1 MCPRRWYR
9 SSSSS
14 PAFVA
19 SILYLVSRRQ
29 HPSRALAADAIA
41 LATAEV
47 GVVFCTVVLIT
58 GPLWA
63 RPVWGIWW
71 TWDARLTTTLVLWLV
86 YVSYLLL
93 RRFAAGP
100 QMQTLAAVLAIFGY
114 VDVPIVYMSTTWWR
128 TQHPG
133 RVIGGGEGSLAP
145 AMSTALWWNVLAWLA
160 WGILIVGIRYAVE
173 RRKQRVE
180 QHAALR
186 ALDNGSGSGTLK
198 GNLMAHQHLVIAY
211 VITWVIQLGYLGWVG
226 TKWLAVRRDER
237 QTPAYPEK

>member
-1 MCPRRWYR
+1 MKALYWIWLVLTLGLMGYGFYQAIYVAPTEATMGDIQRIFYYHVPSAMLSFLFFFVSFL
-9 SSSSS
+9 SS
-14 PAFVA
+14 VA
-19 SILYLVSRRQ
+19 YLVTRNN
-29 HPSRALAADAIA
+29 HPSRALTADALA
-41 LATAEV
+41 LASAEV

-93 RRFAAGP
+93 RHFAAGS

-114 VDVPIVYMSTTWWR
+114 VDVPIVYMSTRWWR

-133 RVIGGGEGSLAP
+133 PVFGGGEGSGVAP
-145 AMSTALWWNVLAWLA
+145 SMKAAFGWNVLAWFF
-160 WGILIVGIRYAVE
+160 WGVMILGFRFYVE
-173 RRKQRVE
+173 RRRQRVE

-186 ALDNGSGSGTLK
+186 ALDT
-198 GNLMAHQHLVIAY
+198 NLEVM
-211 VITWVIQLGYLGWVG
+211 
-226 TKWLAVRRDER
+226 
-237 QTPAYPEK
+237 P

>member
-1 MCPRRWYR
+1 MKALRLFWIPFTVALLGYGFYQAIYVAPTEATMGEIQRIFYYHVP
-9 SSSSS
+9 SAMVSFLFFFAS
-14 PAFVA
+14 FVA

-29 HPSRALAADAIA
+29 HPSRAMAADAIA

-160 WGILIVGIRYAVE
+160 WGVLIVGIRYAVE

-186 ALDNGSGSGTLK
+186 ALDNGLEV
-198 GNLMAHQHLVIAY
+198 A
-211 VITWVIQLGYLGWVG
+211 
-226 TKWLAVRRDER
+226 
-237 QTPAYPEK
+237 P

>member
-1 MCPRRWYR
+1 MKALYWIWLVLTLGLMGYGFYQAIYVAPTEATMGDIQRIFYYHVPSAMLSFLFFFISFL
-9 SSSSS
+9 SS
-14 PAFVA
+14 VA
-19 SILYLVSRRQ
+19 YLVTRNNY
-29 HPSRALAADAIA
+29 PSRALTADALA
-41 LATAEV
+41 LASAEV

-93 RRFAAGP
+93 RHFAAGS

-114 VDVPIVYMSTTWWR
+114 VDVPIVYMSTRWWR

-133 RVIGGGEGSLAP
+133 PVFGGGEGSGVAP
-145 AMSTALWWNVLAWLA
+145 SMKAAFGWNVLAWFF
-160 WGILIVGIRYAVE
+160 WGVMILGFRYYVE
-173 RRKQRVE
+173 RRRQRVE

-186 ALDNGSGSGTLK
+186 ALDT
-198 GNLMAHQHLVIAY
+198 NLEVM
-211 VITWVIQLGYLGWVG
+211 
-226 TKWLAVRRDER
+226 
-237 QTPAYPEK
+237 P

>member
-1 MCPRRWYR
+1 MKALRLFWIPITVALLGYGFYQAIYVAPTEATMGEIQRIFYYHVP
-9 SSSSS
+9 SAMVSFLFFFAS
-14 PAFVA
+14 FVA

-133 RVIGGGEGSLAP
+133 AGNWRRRRLAC
-145 AMSTALWWNVLAWLA
+145 SGHVDRLV
-160 WGILIVGIRYAVE
+160 VE
-173 RRKQRVE
+173 RAGVAGMGHPDRGHSLCRGTPQ
-180 QHAALR
+180 AA
-186 ALDNGSGSGTLK
+186 SG
-198 GNLMAHQHLVIAY
+198 AACC
-211 VITWVIQLGYLGWVG
+211 
-226 TKWLAVRRDER
+226 
-237 QTPAYPEK
+237 PARTG